1 MSAAEKFKQALAS
14 LQQGQ
19 TAATM
24 ALCREVLRHQ
34 PDHADALHLLGVIS
48 LQNGDG
54 PGGIELLRR
63 SIRINPAQAFAHCN
77 LGNAL
82 RDIQKPKAA
91 LASYGIA
98 LQLMPNFAGA
108 FYGRGNALMDLK
120 RNAEALESFD
130 RAIALQPDYA
140 EAFNNRGNA
149 LSGLG
154 HRERALES
162 YRQAAKRADFVL
174 ASRNCADMLFEL
186 KRFDEAVVFYDRV
199 IGGDADMRAQCN
211 RGHCLMALARPA
223 EALDSFDAA
232 LALDPDS
239 VEVLYA
245 RGMAQRVLK
254 QHAKALADFER
265 AAALTPDSADILY
278 RRAEALRDLRR
289 VEEAAVCFQR
299 VLALTPERDF
309 ALGNL
314 HHARL
319 QLCDWTDY
327 HATVARLVGAVEAG
341 HRACFPGQFLS
352 VVDSAAAQHRCAS
365 LAEHGQGDPARGTP
379 ARGLTALWRGE
390 RYAHDKIRVAYISAD
405 FREHP
410 VSVLLVGVLE
420 HHDRERFEIIGVSLS
435 PPDESP
441 LGERVTRAFDRVVD
455 VSRLSDAAAAALL
468 RTLEIDIAVDLM
480 GLSGSSRPAIYG
492 YRPAPA
498 QVCYLGYTA
507 TTALPGMDYIIGD
520 TVVIPSRDEAHY
532 TERVIYLPDCYQPS
546 DSRRAIGVA
555 EVDPPSR
562 EQCGLPSGF
571 VFCCFNSHYKITP
584 DVFAL
589 WMRLLHAVP
598 GSVLWLSDGTPAA
611 TDHLRRAAA
620 EAHLS
625 ERLIFAPRLENAAA
639 HLARYGLAD
648 LFLDTLPFN
657 AHATASDALWAGLPV
672 LTCQGGAFAGRVAS
686 SLLLAVGLPELVT
699 NFLEEYEATARSLAL
714 EPARLV
720 ALRAR
725 LLRNRDTH
733 PLFDTARYC
742 RHLESAFASVRER
755 SERGEAPASITV
767 PAAETEPLAISEHV
781 EI

>member
-19 TAATM
+19 TAATA
-24 ALCREVLRHQ
+24 ALCREALRHQ

-48 LQNGDG
+48 LQNGDA
-54 PGGIELLRR
+54 PGGIEFLRR
-63 SIRINPAQAFAHCN
+63 SIQINPAQAFAHCN

-98 LQLMPNFAGA
+98 LQLRSNFAGA
-108 FYGRGNALMDLK
+108 FYGQGNALMDLK

-149 LSGLG
+149 LLGLG

-162 YRQAAKRADFVL
+162 YRQAAKRADFLL
-174 ASRNCADMLFEL
+174 ASRNCADVLFEL
-186 KRFDEAVVFYDRV
+186 KRFDEAMVFYDRV
-199 IGGDADMRAQCN
+199 GGDADMRAQCN
-211 RGHCLMALARPA
+211 RGHCLMALARPT

-232 LALDPDS
+232 LAGDPNS

-265 AAALTPDSADILY
+265 AATLTPDSADILY

-289 VEEAAVCFQR
+289 VEEAAACFER

-327 HATVARLVGAVEAG
+327 HATVARLVDAVEAG

-365 LAEHGQGDPARGTP
+365 LCAAEQGQGLPARSP
-379 ARGLTALWRGE
+379 PALWRGE

-420 HHDRERFEIIGVSLS
+420 HHDRDRFEIIGVSLV
-435 PPDESP
+435 PPNESP
-441 LGERVTRAFDRVVD
+441 LGKRVTHAFDRVVD
-455 VSRLSDAAAAALL
+455 VSRLSDVAAAALL

-520 TVVIPSRDEAHY
+520 TVVIPSRDETHY
-532 TERVIYLPDCYQPS
+532 TEQVIYLPDCYQPS
-546 DSRRAIGVA
+546 DSRRAGA
-555 EVDPPSR
+555 ADVDPPSR
-562 EQCGLPSGF
+562 EQCGLPGGF

-584 DVFAL
+584 DFFAL

-611 TDHLRRAAA
+611 TDYLRRAAA

-686 SLLLAVGLPELVT
+686 SLLLAIGLPELVT
-699 NFLEEYEATARSLAL
+699 NFLDEYEATARSLAL
-714 EPARLV
+714 EPVRLV

-742 RHLESAFASVRER
+742 KHLESAYASVHER
-755 SERGEAPASITV
+755 SERGEAPASIRV
-767 PAAETEPLAISEHV
+767 PAADTERLAASGYV